1 MARAPKERREK
12 NFSLSSTEEEA
23 ACSQNSRKRKFA
35 ELEEKECLRNQLS
48 DLENLHKQYEEKEKT
63 RALEA
68 LEKAKRALTD
78 QAAEVCDAD
87 DTEEMEY

>member
-1 MARAPKERREK
+1 M
-12 NFSLSSTEEEA
+12 
-23 ACSQNSRKRKFA
+23 
-35 ELEEKECLRNQLS
+35 S

-78 QAAEVCDAD
+78 QAVEVCDAD